1 MLKKGKKKYYVI
13 LGQVLRDTLQSI
25 TYYFAKYHRCVKKSN
40 IYKTYF
46 TSVNL
51 PVCESMM

>member
-25 TYYFAKYHRCVKKSN
+25 TYYFAKYHSVVKKSN
-40 IYKTYF
+40 I
-46 TSVNL
+46 
-51 PVCESMM
+51 